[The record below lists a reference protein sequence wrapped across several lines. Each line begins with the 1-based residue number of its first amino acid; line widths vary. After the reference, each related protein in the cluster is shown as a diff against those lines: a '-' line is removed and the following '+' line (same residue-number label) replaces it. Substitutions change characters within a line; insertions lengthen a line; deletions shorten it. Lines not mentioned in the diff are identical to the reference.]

1 MLLENDS
8 STILIIQ
15 VVLVSSISAS
25 LKASTNIDCSISA
38 ATPFVCL
45 CDAVGTQVVFD
56 EVEFERLVNKAY
68 QEGASLKD
76 GYAPFW

>member
-1 MLLENDS
+1 MIINTLLS
-8 STILIIQ
+8 F
-15 VVLVSSISAS
+15 
-25 LKASTNIDCSISA
+25 
-38 ATPFVCL
+38 FVCL
-45 CDAVGTQVVFD
+45 GTQVVFD